1 MGDVHA
7 CAIELERLIRRANAD
22 RVILCG
28 DLFTK
33 GPEPNGV
40 WALIQEH
47 GLESVLGN
55 HDQALLSSPK
65 RANQLGLPAPALK
78 WLATCPLWLD
88 GPGWRVLHAG
98 CDPVG
103 GAESTRRSDLLNL
116 RRWPNEHPENP
127 FWWEEYTGSPMV
139 IYGHDARRGLVDR
152 RPHSL
157 GLDTGCVYGG
167 HLTGFV
173 IESGEL
179 LQIPAVRSHYSVTG
193 NE

>member
-1 MGDVHA
+1 MG
-7 CAIELERLIRRANAD
+7 AD
-22 RVILCG
+22 PETWVGIGIGQSRSSPFV
-28 DLFTK
+28 FT
-33 GPEPNGV
+33 ETS
-40 WALIQEH
+40 
-47 GLESVLGN
+47 ESV
-55 HDQALLSSPK
+55 
-65 RANQLGLPAPALK
+65 GLPKPALK

-116 RRWPNEHPENP
+116 RRWPNENPENP
-127 FWWEEYTGSPMV
+127 FWWEVYTGSPMV

-167 HLTGFV
+167 HLTGFI
-173 IESGEL
+173 IESGCY
-179 LQIPAVRSHYSVTG
+179 RSRLSVPIIRSRGTSSVQPSVG
-193 NE
+193 PSG